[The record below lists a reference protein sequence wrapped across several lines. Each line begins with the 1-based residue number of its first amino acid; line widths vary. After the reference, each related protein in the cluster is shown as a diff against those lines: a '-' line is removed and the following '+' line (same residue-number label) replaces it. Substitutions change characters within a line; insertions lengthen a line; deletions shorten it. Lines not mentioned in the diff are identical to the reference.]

1 MGESMPFRSDEELS
15 EMGFAAIGRGVS
27 ISHLASFHGTSRISI
42 GDHCRI
48 DDFAV
53 LSAGEGGISLGMH
66 VHIAV
71 FCSLIGKERIELHDF
86 SGISARTSVFSSSD
100 DFSGAHMTGPTI
112 PQEYLGV
119 ISKPVTVGRHCVVGT
134 GSVLLPGTVM
144 GEGST
149 LGALSLAKGRLD
161 AFTLYGGVPAVR
173 IKARDNVLLS
183 LERDFLAHTE
193 GWFEDDGH
201 EASPDSDGS

>member
-1 MGESMPFRSDEELS
+1 MPFRSEQELQD
-15 EMGFAAIGRGVS
+15 MGFASIGRGVK
-27 ISHLASFHGTSRISI
+27 ISRLASFHGIPRISI
-42 GDHCRI
+42 GDESRI

-53 LSAGEGGISLGMH
+53 LSAGEKGIFIGMH

-71 FCSLIGKERIELHDF
+71 FCSLIGKERIELRDF

-112 PQEYLGV
+112 PQEFLGV
-119 ISKPVTVGRHCVVGT
+119 ISEPVTIGRHCVVGT

-149 LGALSLAKGRLD
+149 LGALSLAKGTLD
-161 AFTLYGGVPAVR
+161 PFTLYGGVPAVR
-173 IKARDNVLLS
+173 IKARKEVLLK

-193 GWFEDDGH
+193 GWFEDGDND
-201 EASPDSDGS
+201 AATDSSGI